1 MPASIVQIKYD
12 VVDAIIVRF
21 QKLHEQSQTI
31 QASVCQ
37 TINSLQAGQWQGSAA
52 NACFQEFEH
61 VVNPAFQRLLHALH
75 GSVETTKAIR
85 QIMADAEAE
94 AAALFRD
101 DFGPIALGGDRAMF
115 VQEGGGATP
124 TPTPPEPPL
133 KLPFLQKLI
142 DFILK
147 ATEIWRNDRADGVQV
162 NADGSVSYADA
173 TLIFEDMANEP
184 DIPFQF
190 PYDGCYARAY
200 LMGNRMVE
208 RYPLNQ
214 EHISKVFIFDT
225 VLGDELNEL
234 RIDQQFQYDGFG
246 PVEWDYHVAPS
257 IMVRDSQGNLQ
268 PMIIDP
274 SLFDH
279 PVTIEEW
286 KQSMNFPNATIDIRG
301 FSWYAPNW
309 EVTPE
314 NQAQTDAITQDR
326 MQTYMDVC
334 KEEGHCQ

>member
-1 MPASIVQIKYD
+1 
-12 VVDAIIVRF
+12 
-21 QKLHEQSQTI
+21 
-31 QASVCQ
+31 
-37 TINSLQAGQWQGSAA
+37 
-52 NACFQEFEH
+52 
-61 VVNPAFQRLLHALH
+61 
-75 GSVETTKAIR
+75 
-85 QIMADAEAE
+85 MADAEAE

-101 DFGPIALGGDRAMF
+101 DFGAVALGGNRAMF

-173 TLIFEDMANEP
+173 TLIFEDMADET